1 MNNSNDI
8 VFILGAGFSK
18 CAGLPIQSEFTNLIL
33 SNNFDG
39 PLEKEITK
47 NIETFLYDIFGY
59 NKKSFPEL
67 EDIFTCID
75 LSASIGHHLS
85 IKYTPKM
92 LRALRRM
99 LIYRIFSIIDYRYKT
114 SIEINKLLNTFL
126 NNNNCSFVV
135 LNWDIVLEKH
145 ILDLG
150 LQCNIDYSFDAT
162 DWDDS
167 SNIND
172 SEIIPIYKMHGS
184 SNWVY
189 CENCKN
195 LYYSLNYKLPLYKK
209 VGLIKSDF
217 RLFNESFTDREFDA
231 KLNIQTKDRK
241 CRKCSNMI
249 STHIATF
256 SYKKSF
262 INPAYSY
269 IWYEAEKALS
279 EAKKWIFIG
288 YSLPNADYE
297 FKHLLKVAQLNMKH
311 KRMKKNIDVIFKSN
325 DNTKIRYNNFFGN
338 IDIHYYSNGI
348 DEYLNKCDLTTPST
362 A

>member
-39 PLEKEITK
+39 PLEKEITE

-114 SIEINKLLNTFL
+114 SIEINKLLETFL

-150 LQCNIDYSFDAT
+150 SQYNIDYSFDTT
-162 DWDDS
+162 DWDDL
-167 SNIND
+167 SNINV
-172 SEIIPIYKMHGS
+172 SKIIPIYKMHGS

-189 CENCKN
+189 CENCKT

-217 RLFNESFTDREFDA
+217 RLFNESFSDKKFDA

-269 IWYEAEKALS
+269 IWYKAEKALS

-288 YSLPNADYE
+288 YSLPSADYE

-325 DNTKIRYNNFFGN
+325 DGTKIRYNNFFGN

-348 DEYLNKCDLTTPST
+348 DEYLNKCGLTTTNT